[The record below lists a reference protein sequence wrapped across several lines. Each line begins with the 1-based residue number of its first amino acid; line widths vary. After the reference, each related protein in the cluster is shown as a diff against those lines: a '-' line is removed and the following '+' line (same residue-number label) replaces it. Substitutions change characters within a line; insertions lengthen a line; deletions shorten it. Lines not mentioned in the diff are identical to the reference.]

1 MTTIIVVF
9 CKFILIKKEALET
22 VEQFI
27 EQQRSLGSYSF
38 SREMLS
44 DAFDRSDKALKQALF
59 RLKTKGKIAH
69 IKSGF
74 YVIITPEFSNAGMV
88 PTHLFI
94 DDLMKHLGKRY
105 YVGLFSAAALQ
116 GASHQAVMEYYVVTD
131 YPPVRSV
138 KNEKV
143 KLNFFTKKE
152 WEQGFIFQRKTDAG
166 YINVSYP
173 ELTALDLLSY
183 GNFSINRVATVLEEL
198 VESFDAKRLK
208 HTIKH
213 ASTAS
218 IQRLGYLLDIVS
230 FENSF
235 GKVLQQELSKRKVFP
250 VALSKHASK
259 KGAINSNW
267 NVIENITVESDL

>member
-1 MTTIIVVF
+1 
-9 CKFILIKKEALET
+9 
-22 VEQFI
+22 
-27 EQQRSLGSYSF
+27 
-38 SREMLS
+38 MLN

-94 DDLMKHLGKRY
+94 
-105 YVGLFSAAALQ
+105 AALQ

-235 GKVLQQELSKRKVFP
+235 GKVLQQELNKRKVFP

-259 KGAINSNW
+259 KGAINTNW